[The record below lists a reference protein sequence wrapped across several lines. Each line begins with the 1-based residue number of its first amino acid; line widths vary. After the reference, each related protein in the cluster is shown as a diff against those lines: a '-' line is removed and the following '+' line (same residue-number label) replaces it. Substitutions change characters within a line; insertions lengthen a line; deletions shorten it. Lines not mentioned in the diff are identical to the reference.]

1 MQKKIPNSNPRILII
16 QNLYSKYVN
25 KDNIIEFKKHRF
37 KKFIKDVVNGTIER
51 NELIE
56 ELITKHLKEDIN
68 LNRTDKILI
77 VTLHASIYEFLYKPQ
92 TSLNIIINEYLE
104 AAKYFIEDNQKK
116 FLNALLDKIGKKI
129 RFNNEWVPINQKVF
143 CTTFIK

>member
-1 MQKKIPNSNPRILII
+1 MQKKIPNSNARILII

-129 RFNNEWVPINQKVF
+129 RFNNE
-143 CTTFIK
+143 

>member
-92 TSLNIIINEYLE
+92 TSLNIIINEYLD

-129 RFNNEWVPINQKVF
+129 RFNNE
-143 CTTFIK
+143 

>member
-56 ELITKHLKEDIN
+56 ELVKKHLKEDIN
-68 LNRTDKILI
+68 LNRTDSILI
-77 VTLHASIYEFLYKPQ
+77 VILHASIYEFLYKPQ
-92 TSLNIIINEYLE
+92 TSLNIIINEYLD

-129 RFNNEWVPINQKVF
+129 RFNNE
-143 CTTFIK
+143 

>member
-56 ELITKHLKEDIN
+56 ELIKKHLKEDIN

-92 TSLNIIINEYLE
+92 TSLNIIINEYLD

-129 RFNNEWVPINQKVF
+129 RFNNE
-143 CTTFIK
+143 

>member
-92 TSLNIIINEYLE
+92 TSLNIIINEYLD

-116 FLNALLDKIGKKI
+116 LLNALLDKIGKKI
-129 RFNNEWVPINQKVF
+129 RFNNE
-143 CTTFIK
+143 

>member
-56 ELITKHLKEDIN
+56 ELVKKHLKEDIN
-68 LNRTDKILI
+68 LNRTDSILI
-77 VTLHASIYEFLYKPQ
+77 VILHASIYEFLYKPQ

-116 FLNALLDKIGKKI
+116 FLYALLDKIGKKI
-129 RFNNEWVPINQKVF
+129 RLNNG
-143 CTTFIK
+143 

>member
-1 MQKKIPNSNPRILII
+1 MQKKKPNLNPRILII

-129 RFNNEWVPINQKVF
+129 RFNNE
-143 CTTFIK
+143 

>member
-16 QNLYSKYVN
+16 QNLYSKYIN
-25 KDNIIEFKKHRF
+25 KDNIIEFKKNRF

-104 AAKYFIEDNQKK
+104 AAKYFIEDNQKN

-129 RFNNEWVPINQKVF
+129 RSNNE
-143 CTTFIK
+143 

>member
-1 MQKKIPNSNPRILII
+1 MQKKISNSNPRILII

-92 TSLNIIINEYLE
+92 TSLNIIINEYLD

-129 RFNNEWVPINQKVF
+129 RFNNE
-143 CTTFIK
+143 

>member
-1 MQKKIPNSNPRILII
+1 MPKKISGPNPRILVI

-25 KDNIIEFKKHRF
+25 KDNILEFKKHRF
-37 KKFIKDVVNGTIER
+37 KKFVKDVVNGTIER

-56 ELITKHLKEDIN
+56 ELIQKHLKEDIN
-68 LNRTDKILI
+68 LNRTDKILMI
-77 VTLHASIYEFLYKPQ
+77 ILHASIYEFLYRPQ
-92 TSLNIIINEYLE
+92 TSLNIIINEYLV

-129 RFNNEWVPINQKVF
+129 RLNNE
-143 CTTFIK
+143 

>member
-56 ELITKHLKEDIN
+56 ELIKKHLKEDIN

-92 TSLNIIINEYLE
+92 TSLNIIINEYLD
-104 AAKYFIEDNQKK
+104 AAKYFIEENQKK

-129 RFNNEWVPINQKVF
+129 RFNNE
-143 CTTFIK
+143 

>member
-1 MQKKIPNSNPRILII
+1 MDNKITNPNPRILVI

-25 KDNIIEFKKHRF
+25 KDNVLEFKKHRF
-37 KKFIKDVVNGTIER
+37 KKFVKDVVNGTIER

-56 ELITKHLKEDIN
+56 ELIQKHLKEDIN

-129 RFNNEWVPINQKVF
+129 RFNNE
-143 CTTFIK
+143 

>member
-1 MQKKIPNSNPRILII
+1 MQKKIPNSNARILII

-56 ELITKHLKEDIN
+56 ELVKKHLKEDIN
-68 LNRTDKILI
+68 LNRTDSILI
-77 VTLHASIYEFLYKPQ
+77 VILHASIYEFLYRPQ
-92 TSLNIIINEYLE
+92 ISLNIIINEYLE
-104 AAKYFIEDNQKK
+104 VAKYFIEDNQKK

-129 RFNNEWVPINQKVF
+129 RLNNE
-143 CTTFIK
+143 

>member
-25 KDNIIEFKKHRF
+25 KDNIIEFKKNRF

-56 ELITKHLKEDIN
+56 ELVKKHLKEDIN
-68 LNRTDKILI
+68 LNRTDRILI

-129 RFNNEWVPINQKVF
+129 RFNNE
-143 CTTFIK
+143 

>member
-1 MQKKIPNSNPRILII
+1 MQKKISGPNPRILVI

-25 KDNIIEFKKHRF
+25 KDNILEFKKHRF
-37 KKFIKDVVNGTIER
+37 KKFVKDVVNGTIER

-56 ELITKHLKEDIN
+56 ELIQKHLKEDIN
-68 LNRTDKILI
+68 LNRTDKILMI
-77 VTLHASIYEFLYKPQ
+77 ILHASIYEFLYRPQ
-92 TSLNIIINEYLE
+92 TSLNIIINEYLV

-129 RFNNEWVPINQKVF
+129 RRDNE
-143 CTTFIK
+143 

>member
-1 MQKKIPNSNPRILII
+1 MQKKIHNSNPRILII

-56 ELITKHLKEDIN
+56 ELVKKHLKEDIN
-68 LNRTDKILI
+68 LNRTDRILI

-129 RFNNEWVPINQKVF
+129 RFNNE
-143 CTTFIK
+143 

>member
-56 ELITKHLKEDIN
+56 ELIKKHLKEDIN

-77 VTLHASIYEFLYKPQ
+77 VTLQASIYEFLYKPQ

-104 AAKYFIEDNQKK
+104 AAKYFIED
-116 FLNALLDKIGKKI
+116 KIPQGNI
-129 RFNNEWVPINQKVF
+129 SH
-143 CTTFIK
+143 

>member
-25 KDNIIEFKKHRF
+25 KDNIIEFKKNRF

-68 LNRTDKILI
+68 LNRTDRILI

-129 RFNNEWVPINQKVF
+129 RFNNE
-143 CTTFIK
+143 

>member
-1 MQKKIPNSNPRILII
+1 MQKKIPNLNPRILII

-56 ELITKHLKEDIN
+56 ELIKKHLKEDIN
-68 LNRTDKILI
+68 LYRTDKVLI
-77 VTLHASIYEFLYKPQ
+77 VVLHASIYEFLYKPQ

-129 RFNNEWVPINQKVF
+129 RLNNE
-143 CTTFIK
+143 

>member
-1 MQKKIPNSNPRILII
+1 MMQKKISSSNPRILVI
-16 QNLYSKYVN
+16 QNLYSQYVN
-25 KDNIIEFKKHRF
+25 KDNILEFKKHRF
-37 KKFIKDVVNGTIER
+37 KKFVKDVVNGTIER

-56 ELITKHLKEDIN
+56 ELIQKHLKEDIN
-68 LNRTDKILI
+68 LNRTDKILMI
-77 VTLHASIYEFLYKPQ
+77 ILHASIYEFLYRPQ

-129 RFNNEWVPINQKVF
+129 RLNNE
-143 CTTFIK
+143 

>member
-68 LNRTDKILI
+68 LNRTDSILI
-77 VTLHASIYEFLYKPQ
+77 VILHASIYEFLYKPQ
-92 TSLNIIINEYLE
+92 TSLNIIINEYLD

-129 RFNNEWVPINQKVF
+129 RFNNE
-143 CTTFIK
+143 

>member
-1 MQKKIPNSNPRILII
+1 MQKKIPNSNARILII

-56 ELITKHLKEDIN
+56 ELVKKHLKEDIN
-68 LNRTDKILI
+68 LNRTDSILI
-77 VTLHASIYEFLYKPQ
+77 VILHASIYEFLYKPQ
-92 TSLNIIINEYLE
+92 TSLNIIINEYLD

-129 RFNNEWVPINQKVF
+129 RFNNE
-143 CTTFIK
+143 

>member
-1 MQKKIPNSNPRILII
+1 MMQKKISGPNPRILVI

-25 KDNIIEFKKHRF
+25 KDNILEFKKHRF
-37 KKFIKDVVNGTIER
+37 KKFVKDVVNGTIER

-56 ELITKHLKEDIN
+56 ELIQKHLKEDIN
-68 LNRTDKILI
+68 LNRTDKILMI
-77 VTLHASIYEFLYKPQ
+77 ILHASIYEFLYRPQ
-92 TSLNIIINEYLE
+92 TSLNIIINEYLV

-129 RFNNEWVPINQKVF
+129 RLNNE
-143 CTTFIK
+143 

>member
-92 TSLNIIINEYLE
+92 TSLNIIINEYLD

-129 RFNNEWVPINQKVF
+129 RLNNE
-143 CTTFIK
+143 

>member
-1 MQKKIPNSNPRILII
+1 MQKKIPNSNARILII

-92 TSLNIIINEYLE
+92 TSLNIIINEYLD

-129 RFNNEWVPINQKVF
+129 RFNNE
-143 CTTFIK
+143 

>member
-1 MQKKIPNSNPRILII
+1 MMQKKISSSNPRILVI
-16 QNLYSKYVN
+16 QNLYSQYLN
-25 KDNIIEFKKHRF
+25 KDNILEFKKHRF
-37 KKFIKDVVNGTIER
+37 KKFVKDVVNGTIER

-56 ELITKHLKEDIN
+56 ELIQKHLKEDIN

-129 RFNNEWVPINQKVF
+129 RFNNE
-143 CTTFIK
+143 

>member
-25 KDNIIEFKKHRF
+25 KDNIIEFKKNRF

-56 ELITKHLKEDIN
+56 ELVKKHLKEDIN
-68 LNRTDKILI
+68 LNRTDRILI

-129 RFNNEWVPINQKVF
+129 RFNDE
-143 CTTFIK
+143 

>member
-25 KDNIIEFKKHRF
+25 KDNIIEFKKNRF

-51 NELIE
+51 KELIE
-56 ELITKHLKEDIN
+56 ELVKKHLKEDIN
-68 LNRTDKILI
+68 LNRTDRILI

-92 TSLNIIINEYLE
+92 TSLNIIINEYLD

-129 RFNNEWVPINQKVF
+129 RFNNE
-143 CTTFIK
+143 

>member
-1 MQKKIPNSNPRILII
+1 MQKKIPHLNPRILII

-92 TSLNIIINEYLE
+92 TSLNIIINEYLD

-129 RFNNEWVPINQKVF
+129 RFNNE
-143 CTTFIK
+143 

>member
-1 MQKKIPNSNPRILII
+1 MQKKISNSNPRILII

-56 ELITKHLKEDIN
+56 ELIKKHLKEDIN

-92 TSLNIIINEYLE
+92 TSLNIIINEYLD

-129 RFNNEWVPINQKVF
+129 RFNNE
-143 CTTFIK
+143 

>member
-56 ELITKHLKEDIN
+56 ELIKKHLNEDIN
-68 LNRTDKILI
+68 LNRTDRILI
-77 VTLHASIYEFLYKPQ
+77 ITLHASIYEFLYKPQ

-129 RFNNEWVPINQKVF
+129 RFNNE
-143 CTTFIK
+143 

>member
-129 RFNNEWVPINQKVF
+129 RFNNE
-143 CTTFIK
+143 

>member
-25 KDNIIEFKKHRF
+25 KDNIIEFKKNRF

-129 RFNNEWVPINQKVF
+129 RFNNE
-143 CTTFIK
+143 

>member
-56 ELITKHLKEDIN
+56 ELVKKHLKEDIN
-68 LNRTDKILI
+68 LNRTDSILI
-77 VTLHASIYEFLYKPQ
+77 VILHASIYEFLYKPQ
-92 TSLNIIINEYLE
+92 TSLNIIINEYLD

-116 FLNALLDKIGKKI
+116 FLNELLDKIGKKI
-129 RFNNEWVPINQKVF
+129 RFNNE
-143 CTTFIK
+143 

>member
-25 KDNIIEFKKHRF
+25 KDNIIEFKKNRF

-56 ELITKHLKEDIN
+56 EQVKKHLKEDIN
-68 LNRTDKILI
+68 LNSTDRILI

-92 TSLNIIINEYLE
+92 TSLNIIIKEYLE

-129 RFNNEWVPINQKVF
+129 RFNDE
-143 CTTFIK
+143 

>member
-1 MQKKIPNSNPRILII
+1 MDNKITNSNPRILVI
-16 QNLYSKYVN
+16 QNLYSQYVN
-25 KDNIIEFKKHRF
+25 KDNILEFKKHRF
-37 KKFIKDVVNGTIER
+37 KKFVKDVVNGTIER

-56 ELITKHLKEDIN
+56 ELIKKHLKEDIN

-129 RFNNEWVPINQKVF
+129 RFNNE
-143 CTTFIK
+143 